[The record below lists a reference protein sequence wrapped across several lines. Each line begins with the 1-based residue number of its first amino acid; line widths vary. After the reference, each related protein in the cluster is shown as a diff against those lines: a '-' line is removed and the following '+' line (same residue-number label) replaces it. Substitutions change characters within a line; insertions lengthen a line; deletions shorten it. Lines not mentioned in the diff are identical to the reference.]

1 MVRHI
6 RTLKYIVLSLATLF
20 VSGCDTEDGL
30 TCLKTT
36 GDIITEEITLDA
48 FQKIIVFERVQLFV
62 EEGPE
67 VKVQL
72 ETGENLRDDI
82 SLEVDKGILSIRN
95 EGACNLFRPYGV
107 TKVRVT
113 HPNITEI
120 RNSSGLAVESVGV
133 IGWEQLRLV
142 SDDLIEEDFYHKDGD
157 FKMTLNTQRL
167 EVQCNG
173 LSNFFLKGS
182 VDHLDIQLLA
192 GDSRLP
198 IEGLEVQ
205 QVTIFHSGT
214 NDVIV
219 APLQS
224 IRGTLS
230 STGNLIL
237 KNVPEVV
244 EVETLF
250 TGRLIIDD

>member
-1 MVRHI
+1 M
-6 RTLKYIVLSLATLF
+6 S
-20 VSGCDTEDGL
+20 SCDTDEGL

-36 GDIITEEITLDA
+36 GDIIVEQIETASFE
-48 FQKIIVFERVQLFV
+48 KIIVFERVQLFV

-67 VKVQL
+67 VKVEL
-72 ETGENLRDDI
+72 ETGTNLRDDI
-82 SLEVDKGILSIRN
+82 SVTVANGILSIKN

-120 RNSSGLAVESVGV
+120 RNSSGLAVESIGV
-133 IGWEQLRLV
+133 IGWDDLRLV

-157 FKMTLNTQRL
+157 FKMTLDTRSLQL
-167 EVQCNG
+167 QCNG
-173 LSNFFLKGS
+173 LSNFFLDGK
-182 VDHLDIQLLA
+182 VDHLDIQLLE

-198 IEGLEVQ
+198 FAGLEVEE
-205 QVTIFHSGT
+205 VTILHSGT

-230 STGNLIL
+230 STGNLVL
-237 KNVPEVV
+237 KRVPEVV